1 MSPIAP
7 GGCGVPHTGR
17 QIGVGIG
24 CTGMGSGRG
33 GGWIGG
39 GGRALGSGMGQAPE
53 GLAMPGSRA

>member
-24 CTGMGSGRG
+24 CTGMGQDEAAAGSEVVAGR
-33 GGWIGG
+33 
-39 GGRALGSGMGQAPE
+39 SDQAW
-53 GLAMPGSRA
+53 GKLLKA

>member
-24 CTGMGSGRG
+24 GTDMGSGRG

-39 GGRALGSGMGQAPE
+39 WWQGARIRHGAS
-53 GLAMPGSRA
+53 S